1 MLCASLGRGHGR
13 VRPVAVRHE
22 RSLDVGVGI
31 GLVVAGPVG
40 AVVGGVVV
48 AVGDTMALHRP
59 LRSFFNSLSD
69 DLSRGGDEL

>member
-1 MLCASLGRGHGR
+1 M
-13 VRPVAVRHE
+13 
-22 RSLDVGVGI
+22 
-31 GLVVAGPVG
+31 VAGPVG

-69 DLSRGGDEL
+69 DLSRSGNEL